1 MNDRPPIEIRTA
13 PVTGVDYPART
24 IELVAAPYDQWATV
38 EYPKGSGRTIE
49 ESFAPGAFGNVHVR
63 AQHRRMTVNLEHD
76 RDQWVGRV
84 LALDTRNSEGLR
96 AELLIRRGP
105 MFDQVLDDAADGM
118 YAASVG
124 FGVAPADQRWDGRER
139 RRITKAFLDHIALT
153 VTPAYSG
160 TDVLAVRSAPEVNTS
175 ATPNL
180 DRLLAERARS
190 RPLVAEL
197 VDGIRDYEARNG

>member
-1 MNDRPPIEIRTA
+1 MTERAPIEIRTA
-13 PVTGVDYPART
+13 AVTGVDYPART
-24 IELVAAPYDQWATV
+24 IELIAAPYDQWATV

-49 ESFAPGAFGNVHVR
+49 ESFAPGAFGNVHAR
-63 AQHRRMTVNLEHD
+63 AQHRKMTVNLEHD

-84 LALDTRNSEGLR
+84 LTLDTRNADGLR
-96 AELLIRRGP
+96 AELLIRRGA

-124 FGVAPADQRWDGRER
+124 FAPTDQKWELRSR
-139 RRITKAFLDHIALT
+139 RRITKAWLDHIALT
-153 VTPAYSG
+153 VDPAYAG
-160 TDVLAVRSAPEVNTS
+160 TDVLAVRSAPAVNTS

-190 RPLVAEL
+190 RPVVAEL
-197 VDGIRDYEARNG
+197 IDGIRDHEARNG